1 MRTLN
6 AKENVMRKTFKMIG
20 IIAIIAIIGL
30 AVTACGGGGGKLSGS
45 FEMDDRPGFFRTF
58 AGDKYTFEGPG
69 FKSEGTFTVSGDEL
83 TITSGGDVTV
93 FKFKLSGNKLQL
105 ANAKAN
111 LNDPNQWQN
120 LTKK

>member
-1 MRTLN
+1 MKNTIRIL
-6 AKENVMRKTFKMIG
+6 G
-20 IIAIIAIIGL
+20 IIALAAIIG
-30 AVTACGGGGGKLSGS
+30 VTVIACSGGGGKLSGS

-69 FKSEGTFTVSGDEL
+69 FKTEGTFSVSGDEL

-105 ANAKAN
+105 ANVNAR
-111 LNDPNQWQN
+111 LDDPNQWQN

>member
-6 AKENVMRKTFKMIG
+6 AKENVMKNTFKMAG
-20 IIAIIAIIGL
+20 IIALIAIIGL
-30 AVTACGGGGGKLSGS
+30 ATACGGGGKLSGS
-45 FEMDDRPGFFRTF
+45 FEMDDRPGYFRTF

-69 FKSEGTFTVSGDEL
+69 FKSEGTFAISGDEL
-83 TITSGGDVTV
+83 TVTSGGDVTV
-93 FKFKLSGNKLQL
+93 FKFKLSGNKLQI